1 MLKSKENHKENEKK
15 TYGMGENISKWGTWH
30 RTNFQNKQTAYTA
43 QQQQQKILIK
53 NRRPK

>member
-43 QQQQQKILIK
+43 QQQQKKILIK